1 MGLGMP
7 VVVKVDNMG
16 RIINSDEGKSTLA
29 LIHKVLLLE
38 QELEMLQA
46 NRMANGGHMCTA

>member
-46 NRMANGGHMCTA
+46 NRMGGGMCHA